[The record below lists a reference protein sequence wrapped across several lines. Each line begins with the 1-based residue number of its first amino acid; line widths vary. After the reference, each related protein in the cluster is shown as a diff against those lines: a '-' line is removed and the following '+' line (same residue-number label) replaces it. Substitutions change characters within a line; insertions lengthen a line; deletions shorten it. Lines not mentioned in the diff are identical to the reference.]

1 MVVMLISCS
10 ATLSAQGIIKGKV
23 VDAET
28 KEELVGATVV
38 VTGTTIG
45 TVTDYEGNFSLKVNS
60 QKPSLTLK
68 YLGYKDLTKKV
79 DQNGNVDLGTIMMDV
94 DSKTLGDVV
103 ITSSVAV
110 ARKTPVAASN
120 VMMDYIEE
128 KLGTQEFP
136 EVLKATPGVHAQ
148 KDGGGYGDS
157 EIYMR
162 GFNNTNVA
170 TMING
175 GPMNHMENGS
185 VYWSNW
191 AGLSDV
197 TSSMQTQRGVGA

>member
-68 YLGYKDLTKKV
+68 YLGYKDLTK
-79 DQNGNVDLGTIMMDV
+79 
-94 DSKTLGDVV
+94 
-103 ITSSVAV
+103 
-110 ARKTPVAASN
+110 R
-120 VMMDYIEE
+120 
-128 KLGTQEFP
+128 
-136 EVLKATPGVHAQ
+136 
-148 KDGGGYGDS
+148 
-157 EIYMR
+157 
-162 GFNNTNVA
+162 
-170 TMING
+170 
-175 GPMNHMENGS
+175 
-185 VYWSNW
+185 
-191 AGLSDV
+191 
-197 TSSMQTQRGVGA
+197 